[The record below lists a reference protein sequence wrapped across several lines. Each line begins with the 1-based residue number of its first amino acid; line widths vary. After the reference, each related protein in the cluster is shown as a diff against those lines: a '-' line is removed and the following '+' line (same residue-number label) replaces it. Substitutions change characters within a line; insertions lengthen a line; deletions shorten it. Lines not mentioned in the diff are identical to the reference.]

1 MDWKESLNNMRIE
14 KKFDPNKWV
23 NEKCRKFN
31 SYLKENDING
41 AILSVSGGIDSAV
54 TLALLKYTMEMEN
67 SNLKQIC
74 AISQPINS
82 SDWAFNRAK
91 ELCNKFGIKLIT
103 IDQTDIHELITK
115 KVENELNYKSNVFSK
130 GQLKSYMRTPI
141 NYYIAQTL
149 NEQDSKNIVIGTG
162 NKDEDGYLGYFC
174 KYGDGAVDLQ
184 LINDLHKSEVFKV
197 GEFLKIPES
206 ILNAP
211 PSADLWEGQEDEIEL
226 GLSYDFIE
234 FYTAY
239 YLKLDN
245 NDKIKFISN
254 LKSESK
260 NEFNNFKI
268 KCDDIHNRNKHKFNG
283 VINL

>member
-14 KKFDPNKWV
+14 KKFDQNKWV

-184 LINDLHKSEVFKV
+184 LINDLHKSEVYKV

-211 PSADLWEGQEDEIEL
+211 PSADLWEGQEDEIEM

-234 FYTAY
+234 FYTAF

-268 KCDDIHNRNKHKFNG
+268 ICENIHNRNKHKFNG